1 VFKKL
6 LLLSV
11 PFLIS
16 CQSGTYLKEPF
27 RTNYYYY
34 CMTNG
39 SKSITACMCYETVV
53 GKKDDLG
60 KVDGTD
66 EVQNQHFSD
75 LFNEVANGDECKEG
89 PVK

>member
-1 VFKKL
+1 
-6 LLLSV
+6 
-11 PFLIS
+11 
-16 CQSGTYLKEPF
+16 
-27 RTNYYYY
+27 
-34 CMTNG
+34 
-39 SKSITACMCYETVV
+39 MCYETVV